1 MTSHLRMRVKMK
13 VYRLL
18 NSDFNLSLRQHIKI
32 EIKYIQQIII

>member
-18 NSDFNLSLRQHIKI
+18 NSDFDLSFRQRIKV
-32 EIKYIQQIII
+32 